1 MQGQKASPE
10 AQPFVYADPY
20 AKLPRSPFY
29 EALQRHLRLEWV
41 REATAGLY
49 ADGIGRPSIDPVVFV
64 KLMLVAYFENCVGDS
79 ELALRAADS
88 LTVRRFLGYGLEED
102 TPDRTTI
109 LKTRQRW
116 PQEVFEAIFVRV
128 LEQLA
133 QAGLVKGKHLA
144 TDTALVDAN
153 ASMKSLRHREL
164 RCSYWEFVKALYAQ
178 DGQTP
183 TASEIA
189 AKDAARPK
197 KASNREWVSAT
208 DPDAAVAV
216 HPDGHT
222 ALSYRLDATVDLD
235 TGVIVQI
242 GAQPGDLRD
251 SVDLPQRLEEAREN
265 LSQVGVSPEALT
277 ADRGHHSGDNLAEVE
292 EQGVAPVIR
301 ERAPAGR
308 PGFHPEDFRYVAEA
322 DEYICPAGQPL
333 TRRGP
338 ERDGEGGPV
347 PRSFSEGGRYQAA
360 GKVCR
365 SCEHFGT
372 CTRSPQGRVIRRAPY
387 QAELERNRL
396 RVRSPDGR
404 ALLSRHRQYAEA
416 PWSYA
421 KSYGGLGQ
429 MSPRGLGSAC
439 RSTLAPGEC
448 RPLEG
453 RGRAF
458 PAGRCRRWHR
468 PHSALPL
475 AGRGP
480 SGYEWCQTDR
490 RGRAPGCGRRAASPG
505 SADGTRAARS
515 QTASATGPA
524 IPRSSTCSVE

>member
-1 MQGQKASPE
+1 MQGQKAPPE
-10 AQPFVYADPY
+10 PQLFVYADPY

-29 EALQRHLRLEWV
+29 EALQRYLRLEWV

-79 ELALRAADS
+79 ELELRAADS
-88 LTVRRFLGYGLEED
+88 LTVRRFLGYALEED

-116 PQEVFEAIFVRV
+116 PQEVFEAIFLRV

-133 QAGLVKGKHLA
+133 DAGLVKGKHLA

-153 ASMKSLRHREL
+153 ASMDSLRHREFG
-164 RCSYWEFVKALYAQ
+164 CSYWQFVKALYSQ
-178 DGQTP
+178 GGQTP

-189 AKDAARPK
+189 AKDAARPN
-197 KASNREWVSAT
+197 KASNQEWVSST
-208 DPDAAVAV
+208 DCDAAVAV

-222 ALSYRLDATVDLD
+222 GLSYRLDATVDLD

-242 GAQPGDLRD
+242 GAEPGDLRD

-301 ERAPAGR
+301 ERAPAGH
-308 PGFHPEDFRYVAEA
+308 PGFRPEDFTYDPEA
-322 DEYICPAGQPL
+322 DEYICPAGQRL
-333 TRRGP
+333 TRKGLA
-338 ERDGEGGPV
+338 RDGEAQ
-347 PRSFSEGGRYQAA
+347 RYQAT
-360 GKVCR
+360 GKMCR
-365 SCEHFGT
+365 ACEHFGT

-396 RVRSPDGR
+396 RVRSPDGK
-404 ALLSRHRQYAEA
+404 ALLGRHRQYAEA

-421 KSYGGLGQ
+421 KSYGGLGR
-429 MSPRGLGSAC
+429 MSPRGLENAAKKALVQGIGWNVMKLIAHLTGLTPRGLSALQRAFAC
-439 RSTLAPGEC
+439 VSMFVRHLLAVGRTWRRWRLPIGDALTEC
-448 RPLEG
+448 RRVSLRHSHRLCPKTPSPQATLS
-453 RGRAF
+453 RA
-458 PAGRCRRWHR
+458 C
-468 PHSALPL
+468 
-475 AGRGP
+475 
-480 SGYEWCQTDR
+480 
-490 RGRAPGCGRRAASPG
+490 
-505 SADGTRAARS
+505 
-515 QTASATGPA
+515 
-524 IPRSSTCSVE
+524 